1 MARPL
6 VVGAVGLLAALAH
19 PGVEHI
25 YGLPAQGGG
34 KLLQG
39 GRLTAAEEDAGV
51 HVADDGVRIILVDGL

>member
-6 VVGAVGLLAALAH
+6 VVHAVGLLAALAH

-25 YGLPAQGGG
+25 YGLLAQGGG

-39 GRLTAAEEDAGV
+39 GVPGPPAEAAGEG
-51 HVADDGVRIILVDGL
+51 RI